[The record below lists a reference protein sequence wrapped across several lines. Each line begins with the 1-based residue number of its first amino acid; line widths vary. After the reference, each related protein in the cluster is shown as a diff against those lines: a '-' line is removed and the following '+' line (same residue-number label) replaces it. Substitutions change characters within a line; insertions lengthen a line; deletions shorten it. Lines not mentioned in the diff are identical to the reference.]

1 MHSFVSCLMHC
12 VFATKDRRA
21 LIDSELRPR
30 LWAYL
35 GGIARENKM
44 SALMVGGVAD
54 HAHILLA
61 LPSTLTLAKA
71 IQVLKGNSSKWIHDT
86 FPERWRFEW
95 QEGYGAFSIG
105 ITGIAGTTQYI
116 QNQEKHHHKTTF
128 QEEFESF
135 LKKHGMAY
143 VQQDLE

>member
-21 LIDSELRPR
+21 FIDSELRPR

-35 GGIARENKM
+35 GGIARENNVT
-44 SALMVGGVAD
+44 ALMVGGVAD
-54 HAHILLA
+54 HAHLLLA

-86 FPERWRFEW
+86 FPEHWRFEW

-105 ITGIAGTTQYI
+105 ITGIEDTTKYI
-116 QNQEKHHHKTTF
+116 QNQAQHHHKTTF
-128 QEEFESF
+128 KEEFELF

-143 VQQDLE
+143 VERDLE